1 MVRLMVYC
9 EGETE
14 EAFINEVLVPV
25 LSDHGIYTSA
35 HSCGCSL
42 DVTHTKR

>member
-25 LSDHGIYTSA
+25 LSA
-35 HSCGCSL
+35 HALYSDL
-42 DVTHTKR
+42 FYRVNRTLNV

>member
-14 EAFINEVLVPV
+14 EAFINEVLVPI

-35 HSCGCSL
+35 LSTSREQPTRADIG
-42 DVTHTKR
+42 